1 MRMDQHHPDIDRLIS
16 RYLSRKA
23 SPAEKEALEEWL
35 NASPQNRETL
45 ARLEA
50 IWGMPLSDEYSTRM
64 EGIRDQIWAAGL
76 GEQDSIKEQVRDGLF
91 PHRWLKIAAAL
102 VLLLTGAWFSTLL
115 FKDSVVMP
123 SKSVAW
129 TEKINHAGQR
139 SSHLLPDGSKVW
151 LNVESRM
158 RYPEQFSDTLRQV
171 QLVGEAY
178 FEVAKDEKKPFVVNT
193 ADISTVVLG
202 TSFNVRAYPEDDEIK
217 VALLE
222 GKVRVQVGQDEARV
236 MWPGDEIVAR
246 KEDMQLTQRAFEY
259 VSSFG
264 WKEGVLVFDG
274 VGFND
279 FRNALEKWYG
289 IKVEVHGKVPADW
302 SIRARYKRESLQHV
316 LEDISFNKN
325 MIFQLKGKK
334 VSITF

>member
-1 MRMDQHHPDIDRLIS
+1 
-16 RYLSRKA
+16 
-23 SPAEKEALEEWL
+23 
-35 NASPQNRETL
+35 
-45 ARLEA
+45 
-50 IWGMPLSDEYSTRM
+50 
-64 EGIRDQIWAAGL
+64 
-76 GEQDSIKEQVRDGLF
+76 
-91 PHRWLKIAAAL
+91 

-115 FKDSVVMP
+115 FKDRTVMT

-129 TEKINHAGQR
+129 TEKINQAGQR
-139 SSHLLPDGSKVW
+139 SSHLLPDGTKVW

-158 RYPEQFSDTLRQV
+158 TYPDQFSDTLRQV

-178 FEVAKDEKKPFVVNT
+178 FEVAKDEKKPFVVST

-202 TSFNVRAYPEDDEIK
+202 TSFSVRAYPEDDEIK

-236 MWPGDEIVAR
+236 MFPGDEIVAR
-246 KEDMQLTQRAFEY
+246 KEDLKVAQRAFEY

-289 IKVEVHGKVPADW
+289 VKVEVHGKVPADW
-302 SIRARYKRESLQHV
+302 SIRA
-316 LEDISFNKN
+316 
-325 MIFQLKGKK
+325 
-334 VSITF
+334 